1 MSSRGVCVDS
11 HSANSDALNK
21 AATICWVAGLE
32 DDNQCPLSLPASSAA
47 ETRPQPSLF
56 YNNHSPE
63 CFDSEPG
70 RISTGEGVQ
79 EKKLASKLIEHT
91 SCCSHSNIDSSGN
104 SKWIQYLNLLTY
116 SSNSS
121 KNDGGNFLHPKSFQK
136 SMPQNEVGNCAHG
149 TNGDFSE
156 FETAQSGDSVWSR

>member
-1 MSSRGVCVDS
+1 MSSRGGCVDS

-70 RISTGEGVQ
+70 RSSTGEGVQ
-79 EKKLASKLIEHT
+79 EKKLASKLIEQR
-91 SCCSHSNIDSSGN
+91 NVLFDSSGN
-104 SKWIQYLNLLTY
+104 SKWIQYLNLLTD
-116 SSNSS
+116 SSNAS
-121 KNDGGNFLHPKSFQK
+121 KNDGGNFLHPKPFQK
-136 SMPQNEVGNCAHG
+136 SMP
-149 TNGDFSE
+149 
-156 FETAQSGDSVWSR
+156 RK